1 MSSKAKKPSKRKEKF
16 SSNSSDEGLTL
27 KQGRCGS
34 LDDSERDF
42 NLSVSDVINEA
53 NSVLYSEQQTCG
65 DGNVTLGVQ
74 DMASGS
80 SKEGY
85 SDLSVK
91 IDQVLSIVG
100 DMKVT
105 QEGMKRTLESK
116 IDNLKNEM
124 MKNIDTKL
132 KSLKNEISLDIGKET
147 SRIDGLM
154 DSMKDIQVRL
164 RAVEDGTPSPA
175 EPREVDH
182 LNDPDYCIIATG
194 IPKQDDEDLFEKANS
209 LIRALGENVY
219 SRVTVTGTIRLP
231 SKLRGKPGPLKISFG
246 STPEKVLV
254 LRHKM
259 KLKDM
264 ENYQDVFIK
273 SSKSHAERLIE
284 LNARTIL
291 RQLPQGAGYRVDANG
306 RIRPR
311 PEQQPAAARD
321 NRNVLNVDGYS
332 WFGFNRTEI
341 HRNAP
346 KASGGVG
353 LLVKQSV
360 VNEYDVAIVDRVYDG
375 IIAVSFTNKAT
386 GSDFIVF
393 SCYLPPEGR
402 DAQGFFA
409 HLLTQIYAHAN
420 YDQMVV
426 CSDFNARIGSLS
438 DLLTECDIIPERTVK
453 IETDYNAQLY
463 GPSTVSL
470 TPREA
475 RYNLR
480 RIPSDFM
487 DSDRVKTALISL
499 ITQIEI
505 SRETQENIV
514 RGNNSKLVPVY
525 LSSLPGMFST
535 DEITFFNHLALIL
548 TFPCFSNFMICL
560 AYHTGGWRR

>member
-65 DGNVTLGVQ
+65 DGNVTLGVL

-164 RAVEDGTPSPA
+164 RAVEDGTPTPA

-311 PEQQPAAARD
+311 PEQQPAAAHNENLRIALLNYFD
-321 NRNVLNVDGYS
+321 ADIISVCETHLSDRNVLNVDGYS

-360 VNEYDVAIVDRVYDG
+360 VNEYDVATVDRVYDG

-393 SCYLPPEGR
+393 SCYLPPEGSTRGR

-420 YDQMVV
+420 YDRMVV

-438 DLLTECDIIPERTVK
+438 DLLTECDSIPERNVN

-470 TPREA
+470 THREA

-505 SRETQENIV
+505 SRETQENIDCIYQ
-514 RGNNSKLVPVY
+514 L
-525 LSSLPGMFST
+525 LC
-535 DEITFFNHLALIL
+535 D
-548 TFPCFSNFMICL
+548 
-560 AYHTGGWRR
+560 

>member
-42 NLSVSDVINEA
+42 NLSVSD
-53 NSVLYSEQQTCG
+53 LYSEQQTCG

-74 DMASGS
+74 DVASGS

-105 QEGMKRTLESK
+105 QEGMKRTLERK
-116 IDNLKNEM
+116 IDNLRNEM
-124 MKNIDTKL
+124 MKNFDKP
-132 KSLKNEISLDIGKET
+132 SSNHIGKET

-154 DSMKDIQVRL
+154 NSMKDIQVRL
-164 RAVEDGTPSPA
+164 RAVEDGTPTPA

-254 LRHKM
+254 LRHNM

-321 NRNVLNVDGYS
+321 SDTPRPFGSPIHIVHTCINVCGWTKDNENLRIALLNYFDADIISVCETHLSDRNVLNVDGYS

-393 SCYLPPEGR
+393 SCYLPPEGSTRGR
-402 DAQGFFA
+402 DAQGFFV

-438 DLLTECDIIPERTVK
+438 DLLTECDIIPER
-453 IETDYNAQLY
+453 
-463 GPSTVSL
+463 
-470 TPREA
+470 
-475 RYNLR
+475 
-480 RIPSDFM
+480 
-487 DSDRVKTALISL
+487 
-499 ITQIEI
+499 
-505 SRETQENIV
+505 
-514 RGNNSKLVPVY
+514 
-525 LSSLPGMFST
+525 
-535 DEITFFNHLALIL
+535 
-548 TFPCFSNFMICL
+548 
-560 AYHTGGWRR
+560 